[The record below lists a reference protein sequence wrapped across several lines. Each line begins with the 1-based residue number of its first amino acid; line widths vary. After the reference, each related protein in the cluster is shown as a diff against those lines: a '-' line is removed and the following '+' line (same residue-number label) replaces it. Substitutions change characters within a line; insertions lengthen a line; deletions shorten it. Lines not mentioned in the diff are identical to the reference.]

1 MNFRILPVKAFCTA
15 FLAGVLA
22 LAAAAQKPYT
32 LSGAGEAAWI
42 GGGGAGIGISL
53 LLRHNTPP
61 FTPDEVAALDAGRI
75 SAFDRF
81 ATRHYSAA
89 ARRQSDIFLFSAPAI
104 PLLLLADPAVRRDAP
119 TVGLIAGEVM
129 LVNTA
134 LTLLSKEIAHRPRPF
149 AYNPAAPLPEKLKR
163 DARLSFFSGHTS
175 TVAALA
181 FSTAK
186 IWSDYHPDSGWRP
199 VMWAGAAVI
208 PATVGYLRMRAGK
221 HFLSDVAAGF
231 AAGAVTG
238 WLIPQLHRRR

>member
-1 MNFRILPVKAFCTA
+1 MNFRISPVKTFFTV

-22 LAAAAQKPYT
+22 IGGTAQKPYT

-42 GGGGAGIGISL
+42 GGSGAGIGISF

-61 FTPDEVAALDAGRI
+61 FTPGQVAALDAGRVPW
-75 SAFDRF
+75 FDRF
-81 ATRHYSAA
+81 ATRHYSRT

-104 PLLLLADPAVRRDAP
+104 PLLLLADPSVRRHAP
-119 TVGLIAGEVM
+119 TAGLIAGEVM
-129 LVNTA
+129 LANTA
-134 LTLLSKEIAHRPRPF
+134 LTLLGKEIAHRPRPF
-149 AYNPAAPLPEKLKR
+149 VYNAAAPLPEKLKR

-186 IWSDYHPDSGWRP
+186 IWSDYHPDSDWQP
-199 VMWAGAAVI
+199 LVWAGATII
-208 PATVGYLRMRAGK
+208 PAAVGYLRMRAGK

-231 AAGAVTG
+231 VAGAATG
-238 WLIPQLHRRR
+238 LLIPQLHRRR